1 MVELY
6 KEKTV
11 LETMKGRMEEEE
23 RGRRVLSVLE
33 TMKGRMEE
41 EERGRR
47 VPIPIPS
54 IHLGLTLAQYS
65 KS

>member
-1 MVELY
+1 MVELD
-6 KEKTV
+6 KKKTV
-11 LETMKGRMEEEE
+11 LETMK
-23 RGRRVLSVLE
+23 E
-33 TMKGRMEE
+33 TKEE

-54 IHLGLTLAQYS
+54 IYSGLTLAQYS